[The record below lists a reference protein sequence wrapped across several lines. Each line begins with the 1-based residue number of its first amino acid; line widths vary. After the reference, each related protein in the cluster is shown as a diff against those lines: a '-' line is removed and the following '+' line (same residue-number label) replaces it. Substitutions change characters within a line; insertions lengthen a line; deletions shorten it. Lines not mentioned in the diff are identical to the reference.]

1 MKSLYELFK
10 KGEGVAYR
18 GRLLFEIQTILGEI
32 PTEPCIDLKNTEIV
46 RVEPF
51 LHRKKYKLHAA
62 FLDAIMIHDIDKPI
76 EFEVSIGNYGNK
88 LDENV
93 PPSSSTTPPSNPVF
107 DGCSYYFLP
116 WGDVKPCMQIV
127 SYWED
132 ISYRLEAL
140 NQIKRLK
147 KYVETS
153 ISNIKQRLEM
163 MGENISVNSPDMSQ
177 LAVNI
182 LKMIETIKAKAS

>member
-1 MKSLYELFK
+1 MFYKQHFFDL

-18 GRLLFEIQTILGEI
+18 GRILFEIQTILGELPLEAVSDI
-32 PTEPCIDLKNTEIV
+32 KHTEVLRI
-46 RVEPF
+46 EPF

-62 FLDAIMIHDIDKPI
+62 FLDATMVSQIDKPV

-93 PPSSSTTPPSNPVF
+93 PPSSSTTSPCNPVF

-116 WGDVKPCMQIV
+116 WGPIKPCIQIS

-132 ISYRLEAL
+132 ISYRLEAM
-140 NQIKRLK
+140 NHIKKLRIFIVSSFLLF
-147 KYVETS
+147 YSLFE
-153 ISNIKQRLEM
+153 
-163 MGENISVNSPDMSQ
+163 
-177 LAVNI
+177 
-182 LKMIETIKAKAS
+182 